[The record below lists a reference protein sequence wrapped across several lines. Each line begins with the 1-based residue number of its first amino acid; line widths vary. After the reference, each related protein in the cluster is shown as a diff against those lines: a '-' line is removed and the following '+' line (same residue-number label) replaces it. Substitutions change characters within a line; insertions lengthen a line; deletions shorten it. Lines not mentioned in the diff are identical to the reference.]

1 MERSITRI
9 TSVLPQTAQS
19 TTSHTEKS
27 AGVRIVNLN
36 TATIA
41 DLEQLPR
48 VGHTLALRI
57 IAYRDS
63 VGRYS
68 NVDALRGVKGVG
80 PALLEQLRPY
90 LRAP

>member
-1 MERSITRI
+1 MITRI
-9 TSVLPQTAQS
+9 TPVGPADTQ
-19 TTSHTEKS
+19 H
-27 AGVRIVNLN
+27 GIVRIVNLN